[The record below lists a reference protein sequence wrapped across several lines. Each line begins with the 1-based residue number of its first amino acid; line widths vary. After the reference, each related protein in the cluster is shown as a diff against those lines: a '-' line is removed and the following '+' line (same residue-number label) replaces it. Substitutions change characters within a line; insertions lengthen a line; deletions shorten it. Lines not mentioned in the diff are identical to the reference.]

1 MRVEGGRRRDGGG
14 GGSSGGKRT
23 RDAKGQERSSYF
35 ARREAAR
42 VLRCVLRGDAQRK
55 AVGSIKT
62 LVYSPSVRNKKA
74 TFALV
79 CQTLKHLPLIKK
91 VVAATDILTGKMKR
105 QEELVYIIA
114 YDILFGQAMTS
125 VGVAEYSVLSKE
137 GVLRSALAQICKKE
151 NVNSYKDLL
160 APDRKSLGFPN
171 RRFVRVNTLKM
182 DVDTAVSELERGYE
196 VVKDVLVPDLL
207 ALPAGVD
214 LHNHPLVTSGSI
226 FLQGKASCMAAVA
239 LHPLPGWEVLDACSA
254 PGNKAVQM
262 AALMRGT
269 GRIIACELNKDRVK
283 LLVETV
289 KRSGAPNVEVSNIDF
304 LKIDG
309 KRPLYSKVRA
319 ILLDP
324 SCSGSG
330 TSTNR
335 LDYLLPS
342 YDTGHADHGLVT
354 ERARKLSAFQKKA
367 LAHAL
372 SFPSVERV
380 VYSTCSIHQEENE
393 DVVRTILPIAESLNF
408 QLEAPFPQWPRRGLP
423 VFYGENLLRTD
434 PADGMEGFFI
444 ALFVRKHSQNQQEL
458 KCQKYSSSVD
468 CNSKTRNSKVLNFTH
483 RQSGSRNLPKKMN
496 HPMEKK
502 IPMMYPYV
510 KLPRAISFLC
520 MIRRKIS
527 KREQHPE
534 MHFAC

>member
-1 MRVEGGRRRDGGG
+1 MRREGERMEAEDGRRRRRRGS
-14 GGSSGGKRT
+14 GSSGVKRIQ
-23 RDAKGQERSSYF
+23 DAKGQERSSYF

-55 AVGSIKT
+55 AVASIKT

-91 VVAATDILTGKMKR
+91 IVAATDILTGKLKR

-125 VGVAEYSVLSKE
+125 IGVAEYSVLSKKD
-137 GVLRSALAQICKKE
+137 VLLSALAQICKQE
-151 NVNSYKDLL
+151 NVKCYKDLL
-160 APDRKSLGFPN
+160 IPVHKNPDFPN
-171 RRFVRVNTLKM
+171 LRFVRVNTLKM
-182 DVDTAVSELERGYE
+182 DVDAAVSELEKEYK
-196 VVKDVLVPDLL
+196 VIKDVLVPDLL
-207 ALPAGVD
+207 ALPSGVD

-226 FLQGKASCMAAVA
+226 FLQ
-239 LHPLPGWEVLDACSA
+239 VLDACSA

-269 GRIIACELNKDRVK
+269 GRIVACELNKERVK
-283 LLVETV
+283 LLEETV
-289 KRSGAPNVEVSNIDF
+289 KRSGAPNVEVSHVDF
-304 LKIDG
+304 LKINS
-309 KRPLYSKVRA
+309 KSPLYSKVRA

-342 YDTGHADHGLVT
+342 YDTGHFHNGLDA

-393 DVVRTILPIAESLNF
+393 DVIKTILPIAESLNF
-408 QLEAPFPQWPRRGLP
+408 HLEAPFPQWPRRGLP
-423 VFYGENLLRTD
+423 VFGGAEHLLRID

-444 ALFVRKHSQNQQEL
+444 ALFVRKHSQNKQEEL
-458 KCQKYSSSVD
+458 KCEKYTSSVD
-468 CNSKTRNSKVLNFTH
+468 CISEARESKVLNLTN
-483 RQSGSRNLPKKMN
+483 RQSGFRNLPEKIKHSTAKKN
-496 HPMEKK
+496 FR
-502 IPMMYPYV
+502 MYTYV
-510 KLPRAISFLC
+510 KVPRAMYFLC
-520 MIRRKIS
+520 MTKRKKL
-527 KREQHPE
+527 KRKQHCE
-534 MHFAC
+534 MHCSC

>member
-1 MRVEGGRRRDGGG
+1 MNRRDGIFDGSFAYGGGREGRREGMRVEGGRRRDGGG

-226 FLQGKASCMAAVA
+226 FLQ
-239 LHPLPGWEVLDACSA
+239 VLDACSA

-309 KRPLYSKVRA
+309 KRPLYSKFV
-319 ILLDP
+319 
-324 SCSGSG
+324 
-330 TSTNR
+330 
-335 LDYLLPS
+335 
-342 YDTGHADHGLVT
+342 
-354 ERARKLSAFQKKA
+354 LSV
-367 LAHAL
+367 
-372 SFPSVERV
+372 PSVERV

-423 VFYGENLLRTD
+423 VFYGAENLLRTD